1 MRLSS
6 LLIPS
11 LTFAGAAGLSL
22 VVAGFAATAVEDN
35 TEIVVRR
42 TLDQGGFS
50 WAEVVAD
57 GLRVELSGEA
67 PTEARRFAAISSIGA
82 VVDASRIIDQM
93 EVTPSEGIAPP
104 RFSTEILRND
114 AGISIIGLI
123 PTASDHAE
131 LLNTLGKIKGRPPIA
146 DFVETADY
154 PLPPDW
160 ADSMAYALKALA
172 LLPRTKISVEAGQV
186 RITAIADS
194 PQAKT
199 KLEAELNRMAPPT
212 VHVALDIAA
221 PRPVISPFTLRYVL
235 TPDGG
240 RFDACSAE
248 STESRDR
255 ILQAAQAAGLRVK
268 GDCTIGLGVP
278 SANWSRAV
286 EVGLSALAEL
296 GQGSITYSNGDVTLV
311 ADEGTNPTLFDR
323 VVGELENALPQ
334 VFVLHAVL
342 PEPETQASDSA
353 PEFSATLSPEGQV
366 QLRGRLSDD
375 AQRRTVDSYARA
387 RFGSDAVYL
396 ATRNVPDLPGVWPIR
411 VLAALDAL
419 AQLERGAVTVT
430 PDLVTV
436 RGMSHIENASAE
448 VARMLSDKLGE
459 AEEYELDLVYEAPP
473 EPEDQLMAPA
483 LCEAELAAIQRADK
497 IAFEPGSA
505 TVAAD
510 SARVIDKIAKLLGQ
524 CGEIPLEVQGHT
536 DSQGREEM
544 NQNLSQA
551 RAQSVLNA
559 LRARRLLTGSFIAR
573 GYGETNPIASN
584 ETEEGREANRRI
596 EFRLIVSEADMAG
609 DDEAEG
615 AAPAETPSD
624 AGDADIDQSTGESAD
639 ESDGDAAP
647 LHDDF
652 DDETT
657 ETPEETDGQ

>member
-6 LLIPS
+6 LMIPP
-11 LTFAGAAGLSL
+11 LTFAAAAGLSL
-22 VVAGFAATAVEDN
+22 VVAGFAATALEDN

-42 TLDQGGFS
+42 TLDSAGFT

-67 PTEARRFAAISSIGA
+67 PDEARRFAAISRIGA

-93 EVTPSEGIAPP
+93 EISPSEGIAPP

-123 PTASDHAE
+123 PTASNHAALMRRLSE
-131 LLNTLGKIKGRPPIA
+131 IKRNPQVT
-146 DFVETADY
+146 DFIETADY
-154 PLPPDW
+154 PLPRGWTD
-160 ADSMAYALKALA
+160 AMAYALKALA
-172 LLPRTKISVEAGQV
+172 LLPRTKISVEAGAV
-186 RITAIADS
+186 SITAISDS
-194 PQAKT
+194 AEAKE
-199 KLEAELNRMAPPT
+199 KLENDLTRMAPPS
-212 VHVALDIAA
+212 VHVTLDIAA

-235 TPDGG
+235 DEEGG
-240 RFDACSAE
+240 HFDACSAE
-248 STESRDR
+248 SDESRTR
-255 ILQAAQAAGLRVK
+255 ILTAARLAALRSESE
-268 GDCTIGLGVP
+268 CTIGLGVP

-286 EVGLSALAEL
+286 EVGLAALTEL
-296 GQGSITYSNGDVTLV
+296 GAGSITYSNGDVTLV
-311 ADEGTNPTLFDR
+311 AAEGTASPVFDR
-323 VVGELENALPQ
+323 IVGELENALPQ

-387 RFGSDAVYL
+387 RFGSDAVYV

-430 PDLVTV
+430 PDLVSV
-436 RGMSHIENASAE
+436 RGMSHVENASAE

-459 AEEYELDLVYEAPP
+459 AEDYELDLTYEAPP

-483 LCEAELAAIQRADK
+483 LCEAELAAIQRAEK

-510 SARVIDKIAKLLGQ
+510 SARVIDKIARLLDQ
-524 CGEIPLEVQGHT
+524 CGEIPLEIQGHT

-544 NQNLSQA
+544 NLNLSQA

-559 LRARRLLTGSFIAR
+559 LRARRLLTGSFVAK
-573 GYGETNPIASN
+573 GYGEVTPIASN
-584 ETEEGREANRRI
+584 DTEEGREANRRI
-596 EFRLIVSEADMAG
+596 EFRLIEADAPADEG
-609 DDEAEG
+609 PQDEAG
-615 AAPAETPSD
+615 ADSAPQA
-624 AGDADIDQSTGESAD
+624 
-639 ESDGDAAP
+639 
-647 LHDDF
+647 
-652 DDETT
+652 ETT
-657 ETPEETDGQ
+657 ETTDTETTDTGGDTGGDTPQTTDDATTPEPPEETDG

>member
-6 LLIPS
+6 LLFPT
-11 LTFAGAAGLSL
+11 LTFAAAAGLSL
-22 VVAGFAATAVEDN
+22 VVAGFAATALEDN

-42 TLDQGGFS
+42 TLDNAGLT
-50 WAEVVAD
+50 WAEVTAD

-67 PTEARRFAAISSIGA
+67 PDEATRFNAISRIGA
-82 VVDASRIIDQM
+82 VVDAARIIDNMQ
-93 EVTPSEGIAPP
+93 VTPPEGIAPP

-123 PTASDHAE
+123 PTASDHAA
-131 LLNTLGKIKGRPPIA
+131 LLRKLGRIKGNPPVT
-146 DFVETADY
+146 DFLETADY
-154 PLPPDW
+154 PMPKGW
-160 ADSMAYALKALA
+160 ADAMSFALKALA
-172 LLPRTKISVEAGQV
+172 LLPRTKISVEAGAV
-186 RITAIADS
+186 SITAIADS
-194 PQAKT
+194 PEAKQE
-199 KLEAELNRMAPPT
+199 LETELNRMLLPT
-212 VHVALDIAA
+212 VHVTLDIAA

-235 TPDGG
+235 EAEGG

-248 STESRDR
+248 SEASRSR
-255 ILQAAQAAGLRVK
+255 ILKAAEAAKLTGDR
-268 GDCTIGLGVP
+268 DCTIGLGVP

-286 EVGLSALAEL
+286 EVGLAALTEL

-311 ADEGTNPTLFDR
+311 AEQGTAPVLFER

-342 PEPETQASDSA
+342 PEPEEKGADTT

-375 AQRRTVDSYARA
+375 AQRHMVDSYAKA

-419 AQLERGAVTVT
+419 AQLERGAATVT
-430 PDLVTV
+430 PDLVSV
-436 RGMSHIENASAE
+436 RGMSHDEHASAE
-448 VARMLSDKLGE
+448 IARMLSDKLGE
-459 AEEYELDLVYEAPP
+459 AEDYDLDITYEKPP
-473 EPEDQLMAPA
+473 EPQDRLMAPK
-483 LCEAELAAIQRADK
+483 LCEAELAAIQRAEK

-510 SARVIDKIAKLLGQ
+510 SARVIDKIAKLLQQ
-524 CGEIPLEVQGHT
+524 CGEIPLEIQGHT

-559 LRARRLLTGSFIAR
+559 LRARRILTGSFVAK
-573 GYGETNPIASN
+573 GYGEDNPIASN
-584 ETEEGREANRRI
+584 DTEEGREANRRI
-596 EFRLIVSEADMAG
+596 EFRLI
-609 DDEAEG
+609 
-615 AAPAETPSD
+615 
-624 AGDADIDQSTGESAD
+624 
-639 ESDGDAAP
+639 ESDLPQATTDDAEDTAAEQQP
-647 LHDDF
+647 PQDDVAS
-652 DDETT
+652 DDNV
-657 ETPEETDGQ
+657 PAEETDGQ